1 MQQTSNIQVV
11 DLHGDAPMQSGHYD
25 YTVPSATDS
34 GLEFFGVTGK
44 AEILNTECLRLNFMS
59 SQTAAQATFIAV
71 HEQIALGIYNNC
83 WSTGPVMSRFL
94 GKGHYG
100 IHLQLA
106 GAQKFTIDGVS
117 GVVRPLS
124 CSLLA
129 FPEGKVIESVISNL
143 GGPLTHIC
151 LFFSAQFL
159 QEKFQ
164 LNERQ
169 LSSLLSSSRES
180 TSESYIAQQVA
191 TIAMQQ
197 IGYDLLN
204 LNLSSY
210 TTRLY
215 AEAKALELIAV
226 YLQQLEPITETVTVP
241 FARRTE
247 TQKLYKAKQQLE
259 RQYQSPPTLDCLGR
273 QVGLNRRKLAEGFKA
288 LFGKSVYEYVLILR
302 MQKAQ
307 ELLRSGHHGHI
318 GSIARQVGYEHQSS
332 FNKAFRQ
339 YAGISPSRYIGL

>member
-1 MQQTSNIQVV
+1 
-11 DLHGDAPMQSGHYD
+11 
-25 YTVPSATDS
+25 
-34 GLEFFGVTGK
+34 
-44 AEILNTECLRLNFMS
+44 
-59 SQTAAQATFIAV
+59 
-71 HEQIALGIYNNC
+71 
-83 WSTGPVMSRFL
+83 MSRFL

-106 GAQKFTIDGVS
+106 GTQKFTVDGVS
-117 GVVRPLS
+117 GALPPLS

-129 FPEGKVIESVISNL
+129 YPEGKIIESVISNL

-151 LFFSAQFL
+151 LVFSAQFL

-180 TSESYIAQQVA
+180 TSEPYIAQQVA

-204 LNLSSY
+204 LNLSPY

-226 YLQQLEPITETVTVP
+226 YLDVI
-241 FARRTE
+241 R
-247 TQKLYKAKQQLE
+247 KAI
-259 RQYQSPPTLDCLGR
+259 
-273 QVGLNRRKLAEGFKA
+273 NNRKLFPNDDSAMKVVFLAIEAASKRWTMPIRNWHAAMNRFMIE
-288 LFGKSVYEYVLILR
+288 FPDRIP
-302 MQKAQ
+302 
-307 ELLRSGHHGHI
+307 
-318 GSIARQVGYEHQSS
+318 VG
-332 FNKAFRQ
+332 
-339 YAGISPSRYIGL
+339 I